1 MRRAG
6 EAKCEFSAIFYL
18 KIATEKETYLRR
30 KRSRRERTRKA
41 HDRGLVEF
49 R

>member
-1 MRRAG
+1 MRGAG

-18 KIATEKETYLRR
+18 KIATEKETHLRR
-30 KRSRRERTRKA
+30 KMSREGTRKT
-41 HDRGLVEF
+41 HDRALVEF